1 MRELLLTIS
10 TVPLTIFDRLG
21 QPLSVLA
28 RWGKRGAALI
38 RGLPHRISAWCKPLT
53 AQIHPLTTAKALP
66 WLKYKGVMAR
76 VKIFVPLA
84 LTALITLA
92 CWPEAPSVSHNYVL
106 LDGSEARSI
115 SGAADFDY
123 VNEALTITQDNSTEN
138 AHLALTAGQEVQINY
153 RNQTTTVTTQRETVE
168 HLLQRL
174 HMDVNEREMI
184 ILDFSGEVPTISI
197 MYKYIHTRNEVVPTG
212 FETERRPNPLL
223 AKGTEQVVQAGVP
236 GDIVETYDD
245 TYRQG
250 QLVST
255 SLVGTTQDT
264 AITEIVEYGTMVD
277 EVSRD
282 DRIESVHYN
291 NDGTGYLQFYSGDTM
306 AFNQQVTCEATA
318 YSIGNWTASGR
329 PTKVGNISV
338 DPSVFPYGTRFYIY
352 TNDGALVYGNAVAA
366 DCGSG
371 IKGHELD
378 LWFESFDEACWFGRR
393 DCTVFV
399 LS

>member
-1 MRELLLTIS
+1 MRELLLSIS
-10 TVPLTIFDRLG
+10 AVPISVLDRLG
-21 QPLSVLA
+21 HPLSVLGQWA
-28 RWGKRGAALI
+28 AQGAALI
-38 RGLPHRISAWCKPLT
+38 HGLPNRISVWCKLL
-53 AQIHPLTTAKALP
+53 AKQIHRLAAAHVLP
-66 WLKYKGVMAR
+66 WLERTGITAR
-76 VKIFVPLA
+76 VKCFVPIA
-84 LTALITLA
+84 LTSLVILVCSA
-92 CWPEAPSVSHNYVL
+92 EVPSVSHNYLL
-106 LDGSEARSI
+106 LDGSAPRTI
-115 SGAADFDY
+115 NGTPDFDY
-123 VNEALTITQDNSTEN
+123 QSQALTITQDESGRDAQLILTE
-138 AHLALTAGQEVQINY
+138 GQEIQINY
-153 RNQTTTVTTQRETVE
+153 HNQVSTVTTRRETVD

-174 HMDVNEREMI
+174 HMDVDAREMI

-212 FETERRPNPLL
+212 FETERRPNPML

-245 TYRQG
+245 TYRHG

-255 SLVGTTQDT
+255 ALVSTTQDT
-264 AITEIVEYGTMVD
+264 AVKEIVEYGTMVE

-291 NDGTGYLQFYSGDTM
+291 DDGSGYLQFYSGDTM
-306 AFNQQVTCEATA
+306 AFHQKVTCEATA

-329 PTKVGNISV
+329 PTKVGNIAV
-338 DPSVFPYGTRFYIY
+338 DPSVFPYGTRFYVY

-371 IKGHELD
+371 IKGYELD

>member
-1 MRELLLTIS
+1 MRELLLTIGAAPIS
-10 TVPLTIFDRLG
+10 VLSYLG
-21 QPLSVLA
+21 QPLSALG
-28 RWGKRGAALI
+28 RWAARGAAVI
-38 RGLPHRISAWCKPLT
+38 HSLPDRISAWCKLLPGRVKRLVT
-53 AQIHPLTTAKALP
+53 VPILP
-66 WLKYKGVMAR
+66 WLERKSVIAR
-76 VKIFVPLA
+76 IKIFVPIA
-84 LTALITLA
+84 LTSLA
-92 CWPEAPSVSHNYVL
+92 ILASTTEVPSVSHNYVL
-106 LDGSEARSI
+106 LDGSEPRTI
-115 SGAADFDY
+115 CGTPDFDY
-123 VNEALTITQDNSTEN
+123 ASSALTITQDSS
-138 AHLALTAGQEVQINY
+138 AQDPQLILTAGQEVQINF
-153 RNQTTTVTTQRETVE
+153 RGQTTTVTTRRETVD
-168 HLLQRL
+168 HLLRRL
-174 HMDVNEREMI
+174 DMDVDEREMV

-197 MYKYIHTRNEVVPTG
+197 LYKYIHTRAEVVPTG

-236 GDIVETYDD
+236 GDIVKTYDD
-245 TYRQG
+245 IYRQG

-255 SLVGTTQDT
+255 ALVSTTQDT
-264 AITEIVEYGTMVD
+264 AVTEIVEYGTMVD

-282 DRIESVHYN
+282 DRIASINYN
-291 NDGTGYLQFYSGDTM
+291 DDGTGYLQFYSGDTM

-318 YSIGNWTASGR
+318 YSTGSWTASGR

-378 LWFESFDEACWFGRR
+378 LWFDSFDDACWFGRR

-399 LS
+399 LN

>member
-1 MRELLLTIS
+1 MRELWLTIS
-10 TVPLTIFDRLG
+10 AVPLGFFDRLG
-21 QPLSVLA
+21 QPLSMLGQWATQCAAGICRLA
-28 RWGKRGAALI
+28 VELGA
-38 RGLPHRISAWCKPLT
+38 RCRQLPRRLHPSVTVKHRPHTMYRSGW
-53 AQIHPLTTAKALP
+53 
-66 WLKYKGVMAR
+66 AR
-76 VKIFVPLA
+76 AKIFVPLA
-84 LTALITLA
+84 LISLVILA
-92 CWPEAPSVSHNYVL
+92 CHTDAPPMAHNYVL
-106 LDGSEARSI
+106 LDGSGPQTM
-115 SGAADFDY
+115 SGAPDLNYAGS
-123 VNEALTITQDNSTEN
+123 ALTITQGDGAQGGQIVLNSG
-138 AHLALTAGQEVQINY
+138 AAVQINY
-153 RNQTTTVTTQRETVE
+153 RGTATTVTTRRETVAQ
-168 HLLQRL
+168 LLRRL
-174 HMDVNEREMI
+174 DMEVNEREMVV
-184 ILDFSGEVPTISI
+184 LDLSGETPVISI
-197 MYKYIHTRNEVVPTG
+197 LYKYVHSRQEVIPTG
-212 FETERRPNPLL
+212 YDTERRANPLL

-236 GDIVETYDD
+236 GDVIKTYDD

-255 SLVGTTQDT
+255 TLVSTTQDT
-264 AITEIVEYGTMVD
+264 AVTEVVEYGTMVD

-291 NDGTGYLQFYSGDTM
+291 DDGTGYLQFYSGDTM
-306 AFNQQVTCEATA
+306 AFHQRVTCEATA
-318 YSIGNWTASGR
+318 YSIGSWTASGR

-399 LS
+399 LD